1 MNPPFFFAD
10 VRWCSHLNLI
20 IQFEDVP
27 AMFVFVVFVPAP
39 PDPNGPNGPRQR
51 PRRWSLP
58 HFEQS
63 FSGRRESPVSN
74 AKLATWASAQSGLSP
89 ACGDK
94 TCHGT
99 MCKWVCVKI
108 GHTLKMAIVYGTWS
122 FISWFGSTLLLDKPK
137 LQCIWTD
144 LQNLENLE
152 TVTCSEL
159 ICESVS
165 AGVNISASSWLET
178 R

>member
-1 MNPPFFFAD
+1 MNPPFFFD

-20 IQFEDVP
+20 IQFEDFP
-27 AMFVFVVFVPAP
+27 AMFVFVVFVQAP
-39 PDPNGPNGPRQR
+39 PDPNGPNGPNGPRQR

-108 GHTLKMAIVYGTWS
+108 GHTLNQLIWEYPTFGQIQIAMHMNRFAE
-122 FISWFGSTLLLDKPK
+122 SWKF
-137 LQCIWTD
+137 
-144 LQNLENLE
+144 E